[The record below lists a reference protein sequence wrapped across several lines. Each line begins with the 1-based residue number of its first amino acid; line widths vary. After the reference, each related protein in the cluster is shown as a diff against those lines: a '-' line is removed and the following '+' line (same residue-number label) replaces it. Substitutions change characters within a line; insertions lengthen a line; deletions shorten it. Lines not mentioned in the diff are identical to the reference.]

1 MKTLFQEY
9 VAALRSILGKMG
21 PYVLIELVLPGG
33 TLIAL
38 LVFLYRRK
46 RDAAGGAPF
55 ALIDVGLFVRVGDEM
70 GRLSQA
76 YGLTVKRSARD
87 RHGLEALAAVPA
99 G

>member
-1 MKTLFQEY
+1 MKTVFQEY
-9 VAALRSILGKMG
+9 VLALRSILAKMG

-55 ALIDVGLFVRVGDEM
+55 ALMDVGLFSRLGEEM
-70 GRLSQA
+70 RRLSQA
-76 YGLTVKRSARD
+76 YGLAVTRSARD
-87 RHGLEALAAVPA
+87 RDGLEALAAVPA
-99 G
+99 R